1 MNLDQSASALQ
12 EIVLTL
18 VVIAV
23 AVAALE
29 GFLYLVLVRWVKARL
44 AIHLML
50 IAPAFV
56 GLLLLILYP
65 LLWELNVSFTN
76 MSLRRFCAPDF
87 PTAGLLTECKGESMF
102 VGAENYIKVFTTPVL
117 QQAGFFQVLW
127 QTVLWTVLN
136 VTMHVAGGL
145 GLALLLHR
153 QMRGKGIYRALIV
166 LPWAVPQIVALAVW
180 RTELHGEFGMVNQL
194 LGLVG
199 VTGPSWLTDPTWNFA
214 AMVMV
219 NVWLGIPFMMVILL
233 GGLQSIPGDLY
244 EAAEIDGASSRQSFR
259 HITLPMIAPVL
270 TPAIIL
276 GVVWTFNNFNVPFV
290 LNQNELET
298 SDTLVTGLFRAA
310 FQYNRYGFAGA
321 YAFPIFILAVQLDLT
336 GTYRGLV
343 IAYSVTSVPF
353 SIWILKGYYD
363 TVPIE
368 LEEAARIDGASQL
381 GAFWRILLPLSAP
394 ALAIVFLFNFLAAW
408 NEFVLARVLIGST
421 TELFTW
427 PLGILRFQAQFQTQW
442 GDLAA
447 ASILVSIPIVALFLY
462 SSKWLISGVT
472 LGGVKG

>member
-12 EIVLTL
+12 EIILTL

-29 GFLYLVLVRWVKARL
+29 GFLYLILVRWLKARL
-44 AIHLML
+44 AVPLML

-56 GLLLLILYP
+56 GLLLLIAYP

-87 PTAGLLTECKGESMF
+87 PTAGLLTECKGENMF
-102 VGAENYIKVFTTPVL
+102 LGLDNYVKVFTTPVL

-136 VTMHVAGGL
+136 VSMHVAGGL

-194 LGLVG
+194 LDIVG

-214 AMVMV
+214 AMVLV

-321 YAFPIFILAVQLDLT
+321 YAFAIFAVL
-336 GTYRGLV
+336 LV
-343 IAYSVTSVPF
+343 FVIVYVRRSGALKSVH
-353 SIWILKGYYD
+353 
-363 TVPIE
+363 E
-368 LEEAARIDGASQL
+368 
-381 GAFWRILLPLSAP
+381 
-394 ALAIVFLFNFLAAW
+394 
-408 NEFVLARVLIGST
+408 
-421 TELFTW
+421 
-427 PLGILRFQAQFQTQW
+427 
-442 GDLAA
+442 
-447 ASILVSIPIVALFLY
+447 
-462 SSKWLISGVT
+462 
-472 LGGVKG
+472 

>member
-44 AIHLML
+44 AIPLML

-102 VGAENYIKVFTTPVL
+102 IGLDNYAKVFTEPVL
-117 QQAGFFQVLW
+117 QQAGFLQVLW

-153 QMRGKGIYRALIV
+153 QMRGKGVYRALIV

-194 LGLVG
+194 LGAVG
-199 VTGPSWLTDPTWNFA
+199 ITGPSWLTDPTWNFA
-214 AMVMV
+214 AMVLV

-276 GVVWTFNNFNVPFV
+276 GVVWTFNNFNVPFI

-321 YAFPIFILAVQLDLT
+321 YAFAIFAVL
-336 GTYRGLV
+336 LV
-343 IAYSVTSVPF
+343 FVIFYVRRSGALKSVH
-353 SIWILKGYYD
+353 
-363 TVPIE
+363 E
-368 LEEAARIDGASQL
+368 
-381 GAFWRILLPLSAP
+381 
-394 ALAIVFLFNFLAAW
+394 
-408 NEFVLARVLIGST
+408 
-421 TELFTW
+421 
-427 PLGILRFQAQFQTQW
+427 
-442 GDLAA
+442 
-447 ASILVSIPIVALFLY
+447 
-462 SSKWLISGVT
+462 
-472 LGGVKG
+472 